1 MFVAPIDRILA
12 LRLVPLV
19 LLAAVLPAA
28 LSAAELPP
36 LSHRLTVIEDPA
48 PAPPL
53 RLEDLDGVEHDLA
66 DLKGQLVLVN
76 FWATWCPPCRREMPS
91 MERLYQQLR
100 ERGLMVLAVDVGED
114 VDTIFS
120 FTGQL
125 DPPPTF
131 PLLLDPDSRAAQDWK
146 VKGLPTSF
154 VVDPEG
160 RVVIRAVGGTE
171 FDDPEKHS
179 THRLIVEPSICQYR
193 SRIRPSRQSEAHPL
207 DSFIQTH
214 EATIRLVFFFGIFA
228 LMAIWEVRAPRRART
243 LTRLQRWTSNLGLV
257 VLNTL
262 VLRILFPAAAVG
274 MALFTSAQGWGL
286 LNAIDLP
293 GWLAVLVPSSC
304 STS

>member
-171 FDDPEKHS
+171 FDDP
-179 THRLIVEPSICQYR
+179 
-193 SRIRPSRQSEAHPL
+193 A
-207 DSFIQTH
+207 
-214 EATIRLVFFFGIFA
+214 A
-228 LMAIWEVRAPRRART
+228 LEQLMPY
-243 LTRLQRWTSNLGLV
+243 
-257 VLNTL
+257 
-262 VLRILFPAAAVG
+262 
-274 MALFTSAQGWGL
+274 
-286 LNAIDLP
+286 LP
-293 GWLAVLVPSSC
+293 KP
-304 STS
+304 